1 MTRREA
7 ALKHAKLLRLARGT
21 ANHHEAAAAKQQA
34 EKIAAEHHLGP
45 ADIESG
51 RSGAA
56 FDDLVDELQRF
67 VAERGDE
74 LGGLFGAGPIVR
86 DVLSKIKSISDDDK
100 SLHLLQFA
108 NLVRTASL
116 VAGNT
121 PTIKKLKQILDTTL
135 KNHELVL

>member
-1 MTRREA
+1 MNRREA

-21 ANHHEAAAAKQQA
+21 TNPNEAAAARLQA
-34 EKIAAEHHLGP
+34 DKIAAEHHLGQ
-45 ADIESG
+45 ADIEHG

-86 DVLSKIKSISDDDK
+86 DVLSKIKSMGDDDK
-100 SLHLLQFA
+100 ASYLRQFA
-108 NLVRTASL
+108 GVVRTASL

-121 PTIKKLKQILDTTL
+121 PSIKKLKQILDTTL
-135 KNHELVL
+135 KNHELIL